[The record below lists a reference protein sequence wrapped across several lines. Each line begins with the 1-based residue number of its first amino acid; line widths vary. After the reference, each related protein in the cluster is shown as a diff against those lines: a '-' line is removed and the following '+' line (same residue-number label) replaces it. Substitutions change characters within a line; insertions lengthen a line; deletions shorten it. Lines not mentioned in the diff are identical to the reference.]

1 MNSCGHHCIQ
11 KPAEIKGSL
20 ACGFKLSM
28 DWAKERGVIYSIG
41 AWNVGDIKIG
51 QSMKQAHGT
60 WAEEPKPL

>member
-1 MNSCGHHCIQ
+1 
-11 KPAEIKGSL
+11 
-20 ACGFKLSM
+20 M